1 MLQYLVIL
9 LDDTSVAYCHA
20 ENPLTEVNLIS
31 LDMLHQ
37 AITYGMKH
45 NLMIQFV
52 LPPYQMPEEYY
63 TLMDSIDNIKIGRDV
78 IVCHCI
84 PESVTT
90 ETVVLCISIDEF
102 IENVFLVVNVLK
114 QVKRLCINYT
124 DINKFSDDKI
134 KKYESSL
141 QVVAGA
147 IIDEICIG
155 KRHEINLITDRLNL
169 SKMCNCNAG
178 VNNITIAPNGKFYL
192 CPAFYYDEKNEIYTE
207 IDYRTPHYDR
217 SIGNLEAGLKNKNE
231 QLLCLENSPLCNEC
245 DAYHCNRCV
254 WLNQKMTY
262 EINTPSHEQCVI
274 SHIERNAAKILSDK
288 MRDLGFETQIINE
301 ISYLDPFEKLF
312 KD

>member
-9 LDDTSVAYCHA
+9 LDDTSIAYCHA
-20 ENPLTEVNLIS
+20 ENPLTDVNLIS
-31 LDMLHQ
+31 LDILHQ
-37 AITYGMKH
+37 AIIFGMRH

-78 IVCHCI
+78 GVYNCI

-90 ETVVLCISIDEF
+90 ETTVLCISIDEF
-102 IENVFLVVNVLK
+102 IENIYLVVNVLK
-114 QVKRLCINYT
+114 QVKRLCVNYT
-124 DINKFSDDKI
+124 NINNFCDDKI
-134 KKYESSL
+134 PKYENSL
-141 QVVAGA
+141 QVIVGA

-155 KRHEINLITDRLNL
+155 KKHEINLVTDRLNL
-169 SKMCNCNAG
+169 TKMSNCNAG

-192 CPAFYYDEKNEIYTE
+192 CPAFYYDEKKG
-207 IDYRTPHYDR
+207 IDTGMNYQSPHYDR
-217 SIGNLEAGLKNKNE
+217 SIGNLETGLNIKNG
-231 QLLCLENSPLCNEC
+231 QLLCIENSPLCNEC
-245 DAYHCNRCV
+245 DAYHCNRCI
-254 WLNQKMTY
+254 WLNQKMTC

-274 SHIERNAAKILSDK
+274 SHIERKAAKTLSDK
-288 MRDLGFETQIINE
+288 MRDLGLETQIINE

>member
-102 IENVFLVVNVLK
+102 IENVFW
-114 QVKRLCINYT
+114 
-124 DINKFSDDKI
+124 
-134 KKYESSL
+134 
-141 QVVAGA
+141 
-147 IIDEICIG
+147 
-155 KRHEINLITDRLNL
+155 
-169 SKMCNCNAG
+169 
-178 VNNITIAPNGKFYL
+178 
-192 CPAFYYDEKNEIYTE
+192 
-207 IDYRTPHYDR
+207 
-217 SIGNLEAGLKNKNE
+217 
-231 QLLCLENSPLCNEC
+231 LL
-245 DAYHCNRCV
+245 
-254 WLNQKMTY
+254 M
-262 EINTPSHEQCVI
+262 
-274 SHIERNAAKILSDK
+274 
-288 MRDLGFETQIINE
+288 F
-301 ISYLDPFEKLF
+301 
-312 KD
+312 